1 MGTLKFQKNLDFIV
15 IKLSNM
21 NEVKPFM
28 KVGIICADFHKK
40 IICKRFNLIGKPF
53 Y

>member
-1 MGTLKFQKNLDFIV
+1 
-15 IKLSNM
+15 M

-28 KVGIICADFHKK
+28 KVGMEHAGFHKK
-40 IICKRFNLIGKPF
+40 LICKRFNLIGKPF

>member
-1 MGTLKFQKNLDFIV
+1 
-15 IKLSNM
+15 M

-28 KVGIICADFHKK
+28 KVGIICAGFHKK